1 MWVVVFVWVVVAGE
15 SLSSVGEMF
24 PWVLDKAGN
33 SVLRASDSR
42 QVSLTEN
49 RGWVRQVRRG
59 ILTVSWLLKGCFLP
73 SFPPSYQ
80 LVKGEVHSSST
91 EASRGDVPGLEK
103 PMLCLF
109 YPLGTQ
115 RSSRS

>member
-49 RGWVRQVRRG
+49 RA
-59 ILTVSWLLKGCFLP
+59 GCGR
-73 SFPPSYQ
+73 S
-80 LVKGEVHSSST
+80 
-91 EASRGDVPGLEK
+91 GDG
-103 PMLCLF
+103 F
-109 YPLGTQ
+109 
-115 RSSRS
+115 